1 MQQNFIYGDSLPY
14 DVLIDH
20 IKELQQRFR
29 EIKF

>member
-14 DVLIDH
+14 DVLIDR

-29 EIKF
+29 EI